1 MCGAVG
7 IVVGVLSAGLGFMQ
21 HQQNVA
27 AQNAAIEAQ
36 NQNARAQFAVA
47 QLQTDIRNK
56 EEEQKYQ
63 MQELQIETTDY
74 LADRGLEQDYAAIN
88 TRWFEEEEA
97 AAFKKQESSIAALES
112 QGQIL
117 AAGRE
122 GNSIIN
128 LIDDVVTKQKR
139 FDFNVDRGFAFVGR
153 KTADDFRRANV
164 ASASTKAGQQR
175 YLKRTWI
182 DPARPIDAPKIKSNT
197 GLALLS
203 AGLSGFSAGSSA
215 QGGWEKYQYYK
226 GKNSSILLKE
236 NIVKVR
242 EAASGLGVY
251 LFNYIGDSKRYM
263 GAIAEEVLKIKP
275 EAVGFKN
282 GYLAVDYDLIDVDFK
297 EISPLTT

>member
-7 IVVGVLSAGLGFMQ
+7 IVVGVLSAGLGFIQ

-36 NQNARAQFAVA
+36 NQNQRAQFAVA

-63 MQELQIETTDY
+63 MQQLQIETTDY

-97 AAFKKQESSIAALES
+97 AAFKKQESSIEALEA
-112 QGQIL
+112 QGTIL

-139 FDFNVDRGFAFVGR
+139 FDFNVDKGFAFVGR
-153 KTADDFRRANV
+153 KTAAAFRRANV

-203 AGLSGFSAGSSA
+203 AGLSGFSAGVGA
-215 QGGWEKYQYYK
+215 QGGWEKYQHYK
-226 GKNSSILLKE
+226 SSILLKE
-236 NIVKVR
+236 NLVKVR

-251 LFNYIGDSKRYM
+251 LFNYIGDTKRYM

-275 EAVGFKN
+275 EAVARVD
-282 GYLAVDYDLIDVDFK
+282 GYLAVNYDLIDVDFK
-297 EISPLTT
+297 EISPLAT